1 MKRANPKPRPPRR
14 KPLPVAAKAAINAA
28 IDADAYLLA
37 VFSVANGEVRL
48 HRFSHRFPNGDLP
61 VAIELLGKDFQ
72 SITD

>member
-1 MKRANPKPRPPRR
+1 MSKRQPSARR
-14 KPLPVAAKAAINAA
+14 RILPADLRRALNSAV
-28 IDADAYLLA
+28 DADAYLLA